1 MARSNTSRFKTMI
14 HVILAVFATGATLAG
29 CGGGGAERSLL
40 QSFFRA
46 SQVDDRATAGNISM
60 VAYDSR
66 EQGVVSGVS
75 VQNVT
80 EETRR
85 PLRTRDLAQALA
97 QAQTDEQEHAVQMRE
112 YQDENLEAIAR
123 VIAAERGGEDVASA
137 DEEVQQEWV
146 RWREE
151 SAGHS
156 SAVSESEVALA
167 DESQIAERSTF
178 SPSTPI
184 DVSGFDGELVSKDVT
199 ITANVE
205 LDGNSEER
213 TMVITL
219 QMVEL
224 GSGEDMI
231 EGRWIISAIQ

>member
-14 HVILAVFATGATLAG
+14 QVILAVVVTGATLAG
-29 CGGGGAERSLL
+29 CGGGAERALL

-46 SQVDDRATAGNISM
+46 SQVDDRATAGNVSM
-60 VAYDSR
+60 VAFDVR
-66 EQGVVSGVS
+66 EQGVVSGIS
-75 VQNVT
+75 VRSVT

-85 PLRTRDLAQALA
+85 PLRTRDLAEALA

-123 VIAAERGGEDVASA
+123 VIGAERTGEDVAGA

-146 RWREE
+146 RWRQQ
-151 SAGHS
+151 SATHS
-156 SAVSESEVALA
+156 SAVSNGEVALA
-167 DESQIAERSTF
+167 DESRVAERSTF
-178 SPSTPI
+178 SPSNPI
-184 DVSGFDGELVSKDVT
+184 DVRGFDGELVSKDVT

-231 EGRWIISAIQ
+231 EGRWIISAIE